1 MNRLFFTKPGDK
13 EFEVRFING
22 DAIVIDEGDF
32 CDLRR
37 IFERSMVCVSEPFF
51 FLFNARIT
59 ININQILW
67 VREFQREF

>member
-1 MNRLFFTKPGDK
+1 MNRLFFTESGDK

-32 CDLRR
+32 CDLRKL
-37 IFERSMVCVSEPFF
+37 FGTTYESKPFF
-51 FLFNARIT
+51 FLFDAGIT
-59 ININQILW
+59 INTSQILW